1 VVSLLFGFNG
11 RINRAQYW
19 LGVCIGSFGGMMLF
33 FLLGLMTAPAGNFA
47 KETMDPIA
55 AMQLVSSMGV
65 SFGLPLVVMGWIGSA
80 LQVKRFHDRGRSG
93 LWILAPM
100 VPAFMIVSSIVG
112 GLMTGSHPE
121 QVLSSVIMWFVLL
134 QVVHLVMF
142 VDLGCMPSKPGPN
155 KYGNPPNGG
164 FTGGGAPISGTP
176 IPGAP
181 SRAAT
186 PAPAMGSTLMSAESA
201 IERAIAERAKQ
212 AQVSALASQQR
223 APRPAVT
230 QPGGGAQPAT
240 PGSFGRR
247 ASR

>member
-164 FTGGGAPISGTP
+164 LHRRR
-176 IPGAP
+176 
-181 SRAAT
+181 RAHQRHAN
-186 PAPAMGSTLMSAESA
+186 PR
-201 IERAIAERAKQ
+201 RAIARGHACAGYGLYAHERGKRD
-212 AQVSALASQQR
+212 R
-223 APRPAVT
+223 ARH
-230 QPGGGAQPAT
+230 
-240 PGSFGRR
+240 R
-247 ASR
+247 